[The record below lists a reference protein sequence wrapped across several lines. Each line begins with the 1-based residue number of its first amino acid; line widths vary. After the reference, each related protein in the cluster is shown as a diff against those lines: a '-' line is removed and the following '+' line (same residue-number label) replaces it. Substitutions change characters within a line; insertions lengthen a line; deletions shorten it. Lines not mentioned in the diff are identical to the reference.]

1 MRSEYNIRKYT
12 PDDAECWN
20 DFVRHSRQPLFLFD
34 RGYMDYHSDRFT
46 DCSLMVTDGHGRLVA
61 LLPAE
66 CDGETV
72 ASHRGL
78 TYGGLITPERH
89 VYGNHVMEI
98 MEAVCGWFRDNGF
111 RWLRYKPVPHIY
123 TAVPAEEDLYVMF
136 RMGAE
141 VTGCHLSSALSLRA
155 PRLINEST
163 RQAISAT
170 RASGVRVSVSDDY
183 ATFWRMLEER
193 LMERHGVMPVH
204 TLDEML
210 LLVSRFPENIR
221 LYPAGRDHAGAG
233 AVVYLAGRTAHVQYI
248 ATTEEGRRE
257 RMLPLLLDT
266 IAEVYTGD
274 YDYLDFGASTTDS
287 GRTLNEGLLM
297 QKSGLGARGVVYP
310 TYTITL

>member
-1 MRSEYNIRKYT
+1 
-12 PDDAECWN
+12 
-20 DFVRHSRQPLFLFD
+20 
-34 RGYMDYHSDRFT
+34 MDYHSERFS
-46 DCSLMVTDGHGRLVA
+46 DCSLMVADSRGRLIA

-66 CDGETV
+66 CDGDTV

-78 TYGGLITPERH
+78 TYGGLLTPGRH
-89 VYGNHVMEI
+89 VYGNHVLEI
-98 MEAVCGWFRDNGF
+98 MEAVCGWLRDNGF
-111 RWLRYKPVPHIY
+111 RRLVYKPVPHIY

-141 VTGCHLSSALSLRA
+141 MTGCHLSSALSLHA

-163 RQAISAT
+163 RQAIAAA
-170 RASGVRVSVSDDY
+170 RASGVRASLSDDY
-183 ATFWRMLEER
+183 ATFWTMLESR

-204 TLDEML
+204 TLDEMRM
-210 LLVSRFPENIR
+210 LVSRFPEDIR
-221 LYPAGRDHAGAG
+221 LYTAGRDNAGAG

-257 RMLPLLLDT
+257 SMLPLLLDT
-266 IAEVYTGD
+266 IAGIYSGE
-274 YDYLDFGASTTDS
+274 YDYLDFGSSTTDS
-287 GRTLNEGLLM
+287 GHTLNEGLLL